1 MNNLLEDQD
10 RLVESSGPGEGVE
23 HVSVVVLGKRLDLV
37 VPAAAHD
44 LVVELVARG
53 GPLGGVGG
61 AAVLLGEL
69 DRPVERYPALE
80 PAVGEVLLAAAGLPD
95 SLVGLVLRWMMP

>member
-10 RLVESSGPGEGVE
+10 RLVESSGPGEG
-23 HVSVVVLGKRLDLV
+23 
-37 VPAAAHD
+37 
-44 LVVELVARG
+44 VARG

-95 SLVGLVLRWMMP
+95 SLVGLVLRWMVP